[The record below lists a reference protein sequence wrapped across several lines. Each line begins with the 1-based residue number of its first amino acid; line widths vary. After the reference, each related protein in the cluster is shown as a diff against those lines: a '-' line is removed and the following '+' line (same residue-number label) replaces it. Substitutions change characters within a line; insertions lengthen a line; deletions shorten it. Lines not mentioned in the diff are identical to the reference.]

1 MKIERVH
8 DKELALWFIA
18 KGCTLDEANCFADE
32 TIREIEFAKDYEV
45 YQEERLGNLIIGK
58 KVEVSKHFIG
68 ATNEEAAILS

>member
-1 MKIERVH
+1 MKIEGVH

-45 YQEERLGNLIIGK
+45 YQDERLGNLIIGE
-58 KVEVSKHFIG
+58 KVEVSKRFIS
-68 ATNEEAAILS
+68 ATNEVAEILS

>member
-1 MKIERVH
+1 MKTEGVQ

-45 YQEERLGNLIIGK
+45 YQEERLGNVFIGK
-58 KVEVSKHFIG
+58 KVEVSKRFIS
-68 ATNEEAAILS
+68 ATNEAAEILS